1 MKVHFIMGMG
11 FDANIFFIEADKP
24 ILIDAG
30 TGWNNA
36 GALKT
41 IEEHIDPRV
50 IDSIILTHRHI
61 DHVGGAEELSRVCE
75 AKLYASVDEATPLRQ
90 GDTTTTGS
98 TMFSIPLNK
107 LDVSTINYGDTLD
120 LGNERLKILHT
131 PGHTIGSIS
140 LYHKESESLFSGDT
154 VFADG
159 GVGRWD
165 FETGS
170 YRQLL
175 ASIEMLKDLKPKNLY
190 PGHGPFVEGD
200 ATEHIETS
208 LKFLRYAEIF

>member
-1 MKVHFIMGMG
+1 MKVHFIMGIG
-11 FDANIFFIEADKP
+11 FDANIYFIEAEKP

-30 TGWNNA
+30 TGWNTA
-36 GALKT
+36 GAVKT
-41 IEEHIDPRV
+41 IEDHIEPKE

-61 DHVGGAEELSRVCE
+61 DHVGGAEELSKICD
-75 AKLYASVDEATPLRQ
+75 AQLYASPEEAAPLIS
-90 GDTTTTGS
+90 GDRTTTGS
-98 TMFSIPLNK
+98 TMFSIPLAK
-107 LDVSTINYGDTLD
+107 LDVEVINYGDTFN
-120 LGNERLKILHT
+120 LGDEKLKIINT

-140 LYHKESESLFSGDT
+140 LYDEKSKSLFSGDT

-165 FETGS
+165 FETGN
-170 YRQLL
+170 YKQLVQ
-175 ASIEMLKDLKPKNLY
+175 SIEMLLKMEPKNLY
-190 PGHGPFVEGD
+190 PGHGPYVEGI

>member
-1 MKVHFIMGMG
+1 MKVHFIMGEG
-11 FDANIFFIEADKP
+11 FDANIFFIEAEKP

-30 TGWNNA
+30 TGWNTA
-36 GALKT
+36 KAVRT
-41 IEEHIDPRV
+41 IEQRIDPKE
-50 IDSIILTHRHI
+50 IDSIILTHRHV
-61 DHVGGAEELSRVCE
+61 DHVGGASELSHICQ
-75 AKLYASVDEATPLRQ
+75 AQLYASVEEAAPLIQ
-90 GDTTTTGS
+90 GDKATTGAN
-98 TMFSIPLNK
+98 MFSIPLDK
-107 LDVSTINYGDTLD
+107 LDVSVLKYGEFVD
-120 LGNERLKILHT
+120 LGDAKLKIIHT

-140 LYHKESESLFSGDT
+140 LYHEETKSLFSGDT

-175 ASIEMLKDLKPKNLY
+175 ASIEMLRDMEPRNLY
-190 PGHGPFVEGD
+190 PGHGPYVEGN
-200 ATEHIETS
+200 ATEHIKTS

>member
-11 FDANIFFIEADKP
+11 FDANIFFVEAEKP

-30 TGWNNA
+30 TGWNTANA
-36 GALKT
+36 VKV
-41 IEEHIDPRV
+41 IEEEIDPKD

-61 DHVGGAEELSRVCE
+61 DHVGGAAELSHICH
-75 AKLYASVDEATPLRQ
+75 AQLYASVEEAPPLIQ
-90 GDTTTTGS
+90 GDRATTGS
-98 TMFSIPLNK
+98 TMFSIPLDK
-107 LDVSTINYGDTLD
+107 LDVSVLKYDDSVD
-120 LGNERLKILHT
+120 LGDQRLKIIHT

-140 LYHKESESLFSGDT
+140 LYHEESKSLFSGDT

-165 FETGS
+165 FETGN

-175 ASIEMLKDLKPKNLY
+175 ASIEMLRDMKPKNLY
-190 PGHGPFVEGD
+190 PGHGPCVEGD

>member
-11 FDANIFFIEADKP
+11 FDANIFFVEAEKP
-24 ILIDAG
+24 IVIDAG
-30 TGWNNA
+30 TGWNTANA
-36 GALKT
+36 VRT
-41 IEEHIDPRV
+41 IEEHIDPKE

-61 DHVGGAEELSRVCE
+61 DHVGGAEELSKICD
-75 AKLYASVDEATPLRQ
+75 AQLYASLDEAAPLIS
-90 GDTTTTGS
+90 GDRTTTGS

-107 LDVSTINYGDTLD
+107 LDVAVLKYGDTFD
-120 LGNERLKILHT
+120 LGDEKLKIFNT

-140 LYHKESESLFSGDT
+140 LYHEETKSLFSGDT

-165 FETGS
+165 FETGN
-170 YRQLL
+170 YRQLVE
-175 ASIEMLKDLKPKNLY
+175 SIEMLLKMKPKNLY
-190 PGHGPFVEGD
+190 PGHGPYVEEI

>member
-11 FDANIFFIEADKP
+11 FDANIYFIEADKP

-30 TGWNNA
+30 TGWNTT
-36 GALKT
+36 GAVKT
-41 IEEHIDPRV
+41 IEEHIDPKE

-61 DHVGGAEELSRVCE
+61 DHVGGAEELSKICD
-75 AKLYASVDEATPLRQ
+75 AQLYASAEEAAPLIS
-90 GDTTTTGS
+90 GDRTTTGS

-107 LDVSTINYGDTLD
+107 LDVAVLKYGDYFD
-120 LGNERLKILHT
+120 LGNEKLKIVNT

-140 LYHKESESLFSGDT
+140 LYHEGSESLFSGDT

-165 FETGS
+165 FETGN
-170 YRQLL
+170 YRQLVG
-175 ASIEMLKDLKPKNLY
+175 SIEMLLDMKPKNLY
-190 PGHGPFVEGD
+190 PGHGPYVEKI
-200 ATEHIETS
+200 AAEHIETS

>member
-1 MKVHFIMGMG
+1 MKVHYIMGMG
-11 FDANIFFIEADKP
+11 FDANIFFIEAEKP

-30 TGWNNA
+30 TGSNTS
-36 GALKT
+36 GAVKT
-41 IEEHIDPRV
+41 IEEHIDPEK

-61 DHVGGAEELSRVCE
+61 DHVGGAEELSKICD
-75 AKLYASVDEATPLRQ
+75 AQLYASVDESVPLIE
-90 GDTTTTGS
+90 GDSATTGS
-98 TMFSIPLNK
+98 AMFNIPLNQ
-107 LDVSTINYGDTLD
+107 LDVSVLNYGDSFD
-120 LGNERLKILHT
+120 LGDEELKILHT
-131 PGHTIGSIS
+131 PGHTVGSIS
-140 LYHKESESLFSGDT
+140 LFHEKTGSLFSGDT
-154 VFADG
+154 VFTNG

-170 YRQLL
+170 YQQLL

-190 PGHGPFVEGD
+190 PGHGPYAEGD

>member
-11 FDANIFFIEADKP
+11 FDANIFFIEAEKP

-30 TGWNNA
+30 TGWNTANA
-36 GALKT
+36 IKI
-41 IEEHIDPRV
+41 IEEQIDPKE

-61 DHVGGAEELSRVCE
+61 DHVGGAAELSKICH
-75 AKLYASVDEATPLRQ
+75 AQLYASVEEAPSLIQ
-90 GDTTTTGS
+90 GDRVTTGS
-98 TMFSIPLNK
+98 TMFSIPLDK
-107 LDVSTINYGDTLD
+107 LDVSVLEYDDSID
-120 LGNERLKILHT
+120 LGDHKLKIIHT

-140 LYHKESESLFSGDT
+140 LYHEESKSLFSGDT

-165 FETGS
+165 FETGN
-170 YRQLL
+170 YRQLV
-175 ASIEMLKDLKPKNLY
+175 ASIEMLRDLKPKNLY
-190 PGHGPFVEGD
+190 PGHGPYVEGN